1 MENLQTIAEQ
11 LFDVQKVQLTPT
23 VAGFD
28 IPQAFGIYTDKGKV
42 LGVVGNQYTP
52 TQPADLMS
60 NFIECLGE
68 GNDANLD
75 RLTYNEMKGGSKISF
90 AAPFKTI
97 AFKNIRG
104 VMDETEVSINLQT
117 GYDGLTKTS
126 LYLSTYR
133 LICSNGMKANRTEFT
148 ASFKNTAGN
157 QHKIGSICAD
167 VARSLSMF
175 DTLEES
181 IKHLNSVPVN
191 QLAVK
196 NFLRELSGTD
206 IDKGEENSTRAINIY
221 NEMLQSIEIEFA
233 RTGASAWGLLN
244 GITYYTNHVASAEN
258 RQDFILLDRGEKLN
272 RVAQELVS
280 RM

>member
-1 MENLQTIAEQ
+1 
-11 LFDVQKVQLTPT
+11 
-23 VAGFD
+23 
-28 IPQAFGIYTDKGKV
+28 
-42 LGVVGNQYTP
+42 
-52 TQPADLMS
+52 
-60 NFIECLGE
+60 
-68 GNDANLD
+68 
-75 RLTYNEMKGGSKISF
+75 
-90 AAPFKTI
+90 
-97 AFKNIRG
+97 
-104 VMDETEVSINLQT
+104 
-117 GYDGLTKTS
+117 
-126 LYLSTYR
+126 
-133 LICSNGMKANRTEFT
+133 
-148 ASFKNTAGN
+148 
-157 QHKIGSICAD
+157 
-167 VARSLSMF
+167 MF